1 VLTASQLTSLQD
13 ILPADRI
20 HLDAETCERYGQD
33 WTRYTTPQAAAI
45 VFPVSIDEV
54 QAVVRWANA
63 QGWVLS
69 PLAAVPACLVVLS
82 PRRVRW
88 WCRWSA

>member
-1 VLTASQLTSLQD
+1 MLTASQLTSLQA

-45 VFPVSIDEV
+45 VFPVGIEEV
-54 QAVVRWANA
+54 QALVRWANA
-63 QGWVLS
+63 QGVGIVPSGGRTGLS
-69 PLAAVPACLVVLS
+69 GGAVAAQGEVV
-82 PRRVRW
+82 V
-88 WCRWSA
+88 